1 MVGINRQ
8 TFQKYQFAFGALAV
22 FSFLLV
28 NNTINA
34 ITQYLEL
41 YRVGDNTTALWEP
54 FAWEYT
60 SALSSLIIFPF
71 IVWVI
76 KLAPITRLSLSKG
89 MVIYLGAAVIYSLSH
104 VVIMV
109 GLRELVYWVSGG
121 DYEFGHWSFE
131 LLYEMQKDVWSFV
144 FWIIIYHG
152 YQFIISR
159 WLGEATPIQQA
170 DCGEEP
176 EPSPTSSIDRLIV
189 KKLGK
194 EFIIDVKDIQ
204 WMESAGNYVNLYVA
218 GRIYPMRATLA
229 SLTTQ
234 LANHG
239 LSRIHRSYAI
249 NVNHIVSITPLASGD
264 SEVLLADNKVLKL
277 SRRYKDAFRMQLALT

>member
-1 MVGINRQ
+1 MIGISRQ
-8 TFQKYQFAFGALAV
+8 TFQKYQFFFGTLAV
-22 FSFLLV
+22 FSFLFV

-34 ITQYLEL
+34 ISQYLEL
-41 YRVGDNTTALWEP
+41 YREGDITTSLWEP
-54 FAWEYT
+54 FVWEYS

-89 MVIYLGAAVIYSLSH
+89 MVIYIGAAVVYSLCH
-104 VVIMV
+104 VVLMV
-109 GLRELVYWVSGG
+109 GLRELVYWLNGG
-121 DYEFGHWSFE
+121 DYDFGHWSFE

-144 FWIIIYHG
+144 FWIIAYHA
-152 YQFIISR
+152 YQFIVSR

-170 DCGEEP
+170 DSEGEP
-176 EPSPTSSIDRLIV
+176 EPSSLGRIDRLIV

-218 GRIYPMRATLA
+218 GRIYPTRATLA
-229 SLTTQ
+229 TLTEQ
-234 LANHG
+234 LAPHG

-249 NVNHIVSITPLASGD
+249 NVNHIVSITPLTSGD
-264 SEVLLADNKVLKL
+264 SEVLLADNKILKL
-277 SRRYKDAFRMQLALT
+277 SRRYKDAFRTQLAST